1 MDQRRLAVMLSGGGT
16 TLQNLIDRIA
26 DGRLKGWRIVTVISS
41 LSKAYG
47 LVRAQQANIPTR
59 IIRKKDFAD
68 VESFSQAIVERLDE
82 AQPDLVALA
91 GWMCHWIVPERY
103 LGRVMNVHPA
113 LLPSFG
119 GQGFYGHHVHEAVL
133 ARGCKITGATVHFV
147 DNMYDNGPIIL
158 QKAVEVLE
166 DDTPDTLADRVQ
178 ATEREIFPEAIA
190 LFGQGRLRIEGR
202 RVRILPE

>member
-1 MDQRRLAVMLSGGGT
+1 
-16 TLQNLIDRIA
+16 
-26 DGRLKGWRIVTVISS
+26 
-41 LSKAYG
+41 
-47 LVRAQQANIPTR
+47 
-59 IIRKKDFAD
+59 
-68 VESFSQAIVERLDE
+68 
-82 AQPDLVALA
+82 
-91 GWMCHWIVPERY
+91 
-103 LGRVMNVHPA
+103 MNVHPA